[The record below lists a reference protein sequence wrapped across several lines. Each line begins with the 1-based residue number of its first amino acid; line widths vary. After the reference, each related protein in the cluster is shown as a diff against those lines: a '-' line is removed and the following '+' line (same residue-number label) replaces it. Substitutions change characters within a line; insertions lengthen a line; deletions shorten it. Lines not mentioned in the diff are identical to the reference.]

1 MPYTTSPSSLRPFKC
16 SDSISCSIRCRC
28 DRGDGIIRKISAFV
42 SPTGQFYVTTPSGV
56 RIDCHNQ
63 QTARYYLHNGVSV
76 SLAVEAH
83 KLAQVADFASRPRVN
98 A

>member
-1 MPYTTSPSSLRPFKC
+1 MPYTTSLPSLRPFKC
-16 SDSISCSIRCRC
+16 ANSVGCVIRCNC
-28 DRGDGIIRKISAFV
+28 PRGDGRIRNLSAFR

-83 KLAQVADFASRPRVN
+83 KLAQAADFASRPRVN

>member
-16 SDSISCSIRCRC
+16 SDSISCSIRCCC
-28 DRGDGIIRKISAFV
+28 DRGDGIIRKISAFR
-42 SPTGQFYVTTPSGV
+42 SPTGQFYVTTPSGI

-63 QTARYYLHNGVSV
+63 QTARYYVRNGVSV
-76 SLAVEAH
+76 ALAVEAH
-83 KLAQVADFASRPRVN
+83 KEAQAADFASRRRVN